1 MQKWNRHS
9 SLAASAM
16 VALLVTGCGGGGGGG
31 SPTGQTYSAT
41 CADGSGKT
49 STVSAADAA
58 AQCPT
63 ATYSAIC
70 ADQSTVTSNTSQ
82 AAANAKC
89 TPGIVAKVVASTY
102 TGEKLAAFN
111 QLNADRAQC
120 GFGQLQQNAKLDV
133 AAQGHA
139 DWLAANPFLA
149 ASHVQ
154 DPSTGKGVV
163 TGVQRQDRLQNAG
176 YIPTPWV
183 NYLGTFSSTE
193 VIGVPAWG
201 TALSCKYCANNASF
215 GNTELSVGN
224 GVRQLYATV
233 YHLVDILK
241 GERDVGFGAAIADS
255 SIIGVHTRY
264 IKKVVIDPAT
274 AQGWVRQS
282 IPSDTILT
290 FPCQGITNTTPVF
303 RGEDPEPF
311 PSRGSKEYGQPVYVM
326 GADGTT
332 VTINAAS
339 SSITPLGGSPVATTV
354 FNSAVDPLP
363 PTDGRNVKNNQVF
376 LVPTQRLLDNTTYT
390 VVLNGTNTGMVTNA
404 NPSGAYSRTFT
415 FSTLT
420 PTTF

>member
-1 MQKWNRHS
+1 MRKRNGLS
-9 SLAASAM
+9 ILAASAM
-16 VALLVTGCGGGGGGG
+16 VTLLFVGCGGGGGGG
-31 SPTGQTYSAT
+31 SPNGQSYLAT
-41 CADGSGKT
+41 CADGSTKT
-49 STVSAADAA
+49 STVSVADAA

-63 ATYSAIC
+63 VTYSAIC
-70 ADQSTVTSNTSQ
+70 VDQSTVTSSISQ

-89 TPGIVAKVVASTY
+89 MPGVVAKVAPSTY
-102 TGEKLAAFN
+102 TGEKLDAFN

-120 GFGQLQQNAKLDV
+120 GFGKLQQNAKLDV

-139 DWLAANPFLA
+139 DWLAANPRVA
-149 ASHVQ
+149 TGHVQ

-163 TGVQRQDRLQNAG
+163 TGVQGQDRLQNAG
-176 YIPTPWV
+176 YVPTPWV

-201 TALSCKYCANNASF
+201 TLLTCQYCANNASY
-215 GNTELSVGN
+215 GKTELSVGN
-224 GVRQLYATV
+224 GVRGLYATV
-233 YHLVDILK
+233 YHLAGILMSQ
-241 GERDVGFGAAIADS
+241 RDVGFGVAVGDS
-255 SIIGVHTRY
+255 SFSPSETLY
-264 IKKVVIDPAT
+264 TKNVVIDTGTVA
-274 AQGWVRQS
+274 GWVRQS

-303 RGEDPEPF
+303 GGENPEPF
-311 PSRGSKEYGQPVYVM
+311 PARGSKEYGQPVYVM

-354 FNSAVDPLP
+354 FNSTVDPLP

-390 VVLNGTNTGMVTNA
+390 VVLNGTNTGMVTSV
-404 NPSGAYSRTFT
+404 NPTGAYSRTFT

-420 PTTF
+420 HKTF